1 MSDPNIDQ
9 LKNEERIKIDIP
21 VEEDAPHGGAKSD
34 QSADLVEEFKRLGRQ
49 FGDTL
54 QSAFNSEEARRIET
68 ELRTGMKGFADEV
81 ERAFRE
87 AKDSPAAA
95 RMKEE
100 ATGVKERVET
110 GEMTR
115 KAQEGV
121 VSGLRWLSTELEK
134 LANQFTSSQPQPP
147 AEKQPPTE

>member
-1 MSDPNIDQ
+1 MSDPNVDR

-21 VEEDAPHGGAKSD
+21 VEEEPAAKTGPA
-34 QSADLVEEFKRLGRQ
+34 ADLAEEFKRLGRQ

-54 QSAFNSEEARRIET
+54 QTAFNSEEARRLET
-68 ELRTGMKGFADEV
+68 ELRTGMRSFADEV

-87 AKDSPAAA
+87 AKGSPTAT

-100 ATGVKERVET
+100 AAAAKERVDT
-110 GEMTR
+110 SDMSR
-115 KAQEGV
+115 KAQEGLV
-121 VSGLRWLSTELEK
+121 GGLRWLSNELEK
-134 LANQFTSSQPQPP
+134 LANQFTSGEQPP

>member
-21 VEEDAPHGGAKSD
+21 VEEEPAAKTGEA
-34 QSADLVEEFKRLGRQ
+34 ADLVEEFKRLGRQ

-54 QSAFNSEEARRIET
+54 QTAFNSEEARRLET
-68 ELRTGMKGFADEV
+68 ELRTGMRSFADEV

-87 AKDSPAAA
+87 AKGSPTAT

-100 ATGVKERVET
+100 ATAAKERVET
-110 GEMTR
+110 GEMSR
-115 KAQEGV
+115 KAQEGLV
-121 VSGLRWLSTELEK
+121 GGLRWLSNELEK
-134 LANQFTSSQPQPP
+134 LANQFTAGQSQPPP
-147 AEKQPPTE
+147 AEKQPPAE